1 MPPALQR
8 VFNGYP
14 PLSTGGVRLWDVLE
28 QISGLDFDEKIGV
41 AAAALIFVLVFEI
54 YVVMR
59 VFERFSNK
67 HHAPWSEALFR
78 PLRNRFYLLTVLI
91 SLNLTRW
98 WLSPDDIFQSLNSNG
113 GPSVQDYFYASYIL
127 LATSIVSVSIKHVL
141 PSTLKSIESEESVVL
156 AGGHHLAVMI
166 SRLVAWAAGINLA
179 LQQVHV
185 EMFGMLASLAV
196 FSIFLGLAI
205 QQTMGNILNSFL
217 LDIDHP
223 FEIGDRIQVDQYRG
237 IVVSMGVLSTKLLTL
252 EEELVVIPN
261 NTLVNSTLINS
272 ARGGG
277 DGLADRV
284 TLRLE
289 IGVAFDED
297 PNHIKAIL
305 LIVAQGCEYILEKP
319 RPRVLMTEFGDYS
332 KKFMLYAWIN
342 DYNNERFARDLL
354 LMDIDAAFARE
365 GIQIPYPTTHEMR
378 SIPPVSPE
386 IMKVKERAKASAV
399 SFMEKEGMLL
409 DIEAEERRRAAEIRG
424 QLLLSLEG
432 VEDGAADDG
441 LGDAP
446 PPTE

>member
-1 MPPALQR
+1 M
-8 VFNGYP
+8 
-14 PLSTGGVRLWDVLE
+14 WEVLE
-28 QISGLDFDEKIGV
+28 QISGLDFDEKIGF
-41 AAAALIFVLVFEI
+41 AAAVLIFILGFEI

-59 VFERFSNK
+59 VLERFTDK
-67 HHAPWSEALFR
+67 HQASWSDDLFK
-78 PLRNRFYLLTVLI
+78 PLRNRFYLLTVVI
-91 SLNLTRW
+91 TLNITRW
-98 WLSPDDIFQSLNSNG
+98 WLSPDDMFHNISDETP
-113 GPSVQDYFYASYIL
+113 PSVQSYFYATYIL

-141 PSTLKSIESEESVVL
+141 PSTLETIDSETAVVL
-156 AGGHHLAVMI
+156 SGGHHLAVLV
-166 SRLVAWAAGINLA
+166 SRIVVWVAGINLA
-179 LQQVHV
+179 FQEVQI

-196 FSIFLGLAI
+196 FSIFLGLAV

-223 FEIGDRIQVDQYRG
+223 FEVGDRIQVGEHRG

-261 NTLVNSTLINS
+261 NTLVASTLINS

-277 DGLADRV
+277 DGKADRV

-305 LIVAQGCEYILEKP
+305 LIVAHGCEYIVEKP

-332 KKFMLYAWIN
+332 KKFMLYAWLD

-354 LMDIDAAFARE
+354 LMDIDAAFERE

-378 SIPPVSPE
+378 DLPPIDPE
-386 IMKVKERAKASAV
+386 TLKIKNRAKRSSVA
-399 SFMEKEGMLL
+399 FMRKEGMLL
-409 DIEAEERRRAAEIRG
+409 DIEEEERLRAEEVRSK
-424 QLLLSLEG
+424 LLMSLEKWG
-432 VEDGAADDG
+432 EDENLED
-441 LGDAP
+441 P
-446 PPTE
+446 PSEDTG